1 MHLVVMIEGL
11 RNDHKIAAK
20 AAQQLLWLSPLSQL
34 YIGKVRSQ
42 GFVLGFGNSPSR
54 QIPSAVRVLK
64 EVLSN

>member
-1 MHLVVMIEGL
+1 MNALH
-11 RNDHKIAAK
+11 
-20 AAQQLLWLSPLSQL
+20 
-34 YIGKVRSQ
+34 IGKVRDQ